1 MNSLFS
7 LLSFLSICIIPYN
20 ILYINLKAKPEI
32 VAILK
37 EEYPN
42 IITSAWHMNKIHW
55 FKVDVNNIESDVLD
69 ALIKQSF
76 DITATKKQKI

>member
-1 MNSLFS
+1 
-7 LLSFLSICIIPYN
+7 
-20 ILYINLKAKPEI
+20 
-32 VAILK
+32 
-37 EEYPN
+37 
-42 IITSAWHMNKIHW
+42 MNKIHW